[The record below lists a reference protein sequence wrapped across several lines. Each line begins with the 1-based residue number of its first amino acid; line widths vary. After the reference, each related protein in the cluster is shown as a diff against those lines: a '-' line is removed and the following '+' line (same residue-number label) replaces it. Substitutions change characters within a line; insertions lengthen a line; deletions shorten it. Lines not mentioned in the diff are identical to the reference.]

1 LERFENFFRSIAM
14 RPNVKIAVLVSLGAV
29 IAAVGFV
36 IVRHHEAAIVRQDTC
51 GKAEPGYWYDP
62 MRPGEHFDKP
72 GKSPFMDMPLVPKCP
87 EPQSG
92 TAAARAVAANAES
105 KPQYWYDPMHPAEHF
120 GKPGKSPF
128 MDMQL
133 VPKYAED
140 AAPGSIAVDSRVVQ
154 NLGLRLAKVE
164 QGSFARVVDT
174 VGSVGVD
181 EHRIEAVQ
189 VRQPGW
195 VERLYVR
202 AAGDSVRR
210 GQILAGI
217 YSPDLLATQQELLIA
232 LGANDP
238 QLIEATRKR
247 LAQFGLSEAQIA
259 RIEKAQR
266 AERRVDYYA
275 PFDGY
280 VMDLGARQG
289 AEVQPGTMLFQLAD
303 LSSVWVTAEVP
314 ETQAAWLKPGDRA
327 EVEVP
332 ALPGERFQGQ
342 VDYLYPELTQ
352 ATRTLKVRVVVKNSR
367 KHLRPGMFAAAHFQ
381 RMTQDRALTVPSES
395 VIKTGM
401 RSFVIVADDD
411 THFRPSRV
419 RVGAEQG
426 GRSEILEGLTLGQ
439 NVVASG
445 QFLIDSEANLRGAF
459 DNLAGSNDSK
469 SEAAK
474 PMMMPAPSM
483 QSPKASH

>member
-1 LERFENFFRSIAM
+1 M
-14 RPNVKIAVLVSLGAV
+14 RPNVKIALLVCLGVV
-29 IAAVGFV
+29 IAAVGLVLF
-36 IVRHHEAAIVRQDTC
+36 RQRAAVVRQGAC
-51 GKAEPGYWYDP
+51 GKEAPSYWYDP
-62 MRPGEHFDKP
+62 MRPSEHFDKP
-72 GKSPFMDMPLVPKCP
+72 GKSPFMDMQLMPKCP
-87 EPQSG
+87 EPRSG
-92 TAAARAVAANAES
+92 GSLAGAVAAAAES
-105 KPQYWYDPMHPAEHF
+105 KPQYWYDPMRPAEHF
-120 GKPGKSPF
+120 DKPGKSPF

-133 VPKYAED
+133 VPKYAND

-195 VERLYVR
+195 VERLDVR

-210 GQILAGI
+210 GQLLAGI

-232 LGANDP
+232 LGSNDR
-238 QLIEATRKR
+238 QLIEAARRR
-247 LAQFGLSEAQIA
+247 LALFGLSEAQIA
-259 RIEKAQR
+259 RVAKTQQV
-266 AERRVDYYA
+266 ERQVDYYA

-303 LSSVWVTAEVP
+303 LNTVWITAEVP

-332 ALPGERFQGQ
+332 ALPGERFEGQ

-381 RMTQDRALTVPSES
+381 SMTQDRALTVPSES

-411 THFRPSRV
+411 THFRPTRV

-459 DNLAGSNDSK
+459 ENLVGSTESK
-469 SEAAK
+469 SEDAK

-483 QSPKASH
+483 KPRTGSH

>member
-1 LERFENFFRSIAM
+1 M
-14 RPNVKIAVLVSLGAV
+14 RPNVKVALLVCAGV
-29 IAAVGFV
+29 VMAAVGFV
-36 IVRHHEAAIVRQDTC
+36 IFRHRDAGLARQDAC
-51 GKAEPGYWYDP
+51 GKAAPNYWYDP
-62 MRPGEHFDKP
+62 MRPGEHFATP
-72 GKSPFMDMPLVPKCP
+72 GKSPFMDMQLVPKCP
-87 EPQSG
+87 EIQS
-92 TAAARAVAANAES
+92 AAPTANASTAITES
-105 KPQYWYDPMHPAEHF
+105 KPQYWYDPMHPAERF
-120 GKPGKSPF
+120 DKPGKSPF

-133 VPKYAED
+133 VPKYARD

-164 QGSFARVVDT
+164 QGSFSRLVDT

-195 VERLYVR
+195 VERLDVR
-202 AAGDSVRR
+202 AVGDSVRR
-210 GQILAGI
+210 GQPLAGI

-232 LGANDP
+232 LGSNDT
-238 QLIEATRKR
+238 QLMEAARRR
-247 LAQFGLSEAQIA
+247 LALFGLSQLQIA

-266 AERRVDYYA
+266 VERRVDYYA

-280 VMDLGARQG
+280 VMDLGVRQG
-289 AEVQPGTMLFQLAD
+289 AEVQPGAMLFQLAD
-303 LSSVWVTAEVP
+303 LSTVWVTAEVP
-314 ETQAAWLKPGDRA
+314 EMQAAWLKPGDRA

-332 ALPGERFQGQ
+332 ALPGDRFEGQ

-352 ATRTLKVRVVVKNSR
+352 ATRTLKVRVLVKNPR
-367 KHLRPGMFAAAHFQ
+367 KHLRPGMFATAHFQ
-381 RMTQDRALTVPSES
+381 SMTHTRALTVPSES

-411 THFRPSRV
+411 THFRPTRV

-459 DNLAGSNDSK
+459 DNLAGSNEST
-469 SEAAK
+469 SEDAK
-474 PMMMPAPSM
+474 PVMMPAPSM
-483 QSPKASH
+483 KSPDGSH

>member
-1 LERFENFFRSIAM
+1 M
-14 RPNVKIAVLVSLGAV
+14 RPNVKIALLICAGVA

-36 IVRHHEAAIVRQDTC
+36 IFRHRDSVVLRQDAC
-51 GKAEPGYWYDP
+51 GQAAPSYWYDP
-62 MRPGEHFDKP
+62 MRPSEHFDKP
-72 GKSPFMDMPLVPKCP
+72 GKSPFMDMQLMPKCP
-87 EPQSG
+87 EAQGGAS
-92 TAAARAVAANAES
+92 TAGAVAATAES
-105 KPQYWYDPMHPAEHF
+105 KPQYWYDPMRPAEHF
-120 GKPGKSPF
+120 DKPGRSPF

-133 VPKYAED
+133 VPKYAKD

-164 QGSFARVVDT
+164 QGSFSRVVDT

-195 VERLYVR
+195 IERLDVR

-210 GQILAGI
+210 GQLLAGI

-238 QLIEATRKR
+238 QLIAAVRRR
-247 LAQFGLSEAQIA
+247 LALFGLSETQIA
-259 RIEKAQR
+259 HVVRTQQV
-266 AERRVDYYA
+266 ERRVDYYA

-303 LSSVWVTAEVP
+303 LNSVWVTAEVP

-327 EVEVP
+327 ELEVP
-332 ALPGERFQGQ
+332 ALPGERFEGQ

-352 ATRTLKVRVVVKNSR
+352 ATRTLKVRVVVKNPH

-381 RMTQDRALTVPSES
+381 SKTQDRALTVPSES

-411 THFRPSRV
+411 THFRPTRV

-426 GRSEILEGLTLGQ
+426 GRSEILEGLALGQ

-459 DNLAGSNDSK
+459 DNLAGATESK
-469 SEAAK
+469 SEDAK

-483 QSPKASH
+483 KPPTGNH

>member
-1 LERFENFFRSIAM
+1 M
-14 RPNVKIAVLVSLGAV
+14 KPNVKIALLVCLGVV

-36 IVRHHEAAIVRQDTC
+36 SFRHRDAAVVRQDAC
-51 GKAEPGYWYDP
+51 GKAAPSYWYDP

-72 GKSPFMDMPLVPKCP
+72 GKSPFMDMQLMPKCP
-87 EPQSG
+87 GPQAG
-92 TAAARAVAANAES
+92 APT
-105 KPQYWYDPMHPAEHF
+105 
-120 GKPGKSPF
+120 
-128 MDMQL
+128 L
-133 VPKYAED
+133 VPKYAKD

-195 VERLYVR
+195 VERLDVR
-202 AAGDSVRR
+202 AAGDSVHR
-210 GQILAGI
+210 GQLLAGI

-238 QLIEATRKR
+238 QLIEAAQRR
-247 LAQFGLSEAQIA
+247 LALFGLSETQIA
-259 RIEKAQR
+259 RVEKTQHV
-266 AERRVDYYA
+266 ERRVDYYA

-303 LSSVWVTAEVP
+303 LNSVWITAEVP

-332 ALPGERFQGQ
+332 ALPGERFGGQ

-352 ATRTLKVRVVVKNSR
+352 ATRTLKVRVAVKNSR
-367 KHLRPGMFAAAHFQ
+367 KHLRPGMFAAVHFQ
-381 RMTQDRALTVPSES
+381 SMTQDRALTVPSES

-411 THFRPSRV
+411 THFRPTRV

-426 GRSEILEGLTLGQ
+426 GRSEILEGLALGQ

-459 DNLAGSNDSK
+459 DNLAGSNESLGK
-469 SEAAK
+469 AAE
-474 PMMMPAPSM
+474 PTMMPAPSM
-483 QSPKASH
+483 KSPTASH

>member
-1 LERFENFFRSIAM
+1 M
-14 RPNVKIAVLVSLGAV
+14 KPNVKIALLVCLCAV
-29 IAAVGFV
+29 MAAVGLV
-36 IVRHHEAAIVRQDTC
+36 IFRHRDAALVRQDAC
-51 GKAEPGYWYDP
+51 GEAAPSYWYDP

-72 GKSPFMDMPLVPKCP
+72 GKSPFMDMQLKAKCS
-87 EPQSG
+87 EVEGG
-92 TAAARAVAANAES
+92 TSSAGGVAATAES
-105 KPQYWYDPMHPAEHF
+105 KPQYWYDPMRPAEHF
-120 GKPGKSPF
+120 DKPGKSPF

-133 VPKYAED
+133 VPKYAKD

-195 VERLYVR
+195 VERLDVR

-210 GQILAGI
+210 GQLLAGI

-232 LGANDP
+232 LVSKDP
-238 QLIEATRKR
+238 PLIEAARRR
-247 LAQFGLSEAQIA
+247 LALFGLSETQIA
-259 RIEKAQR
+259 RVAKTQQVEK
-266 AERRVDYYA
+266 RVDYYA

-280 VMDLGARQG
+280 VMDLGTRQG
-289 AEVQPGTMLFQLAD
+289 AQVQPGTMLFQLAD
-303 LSSVWVTAEVP
+303 LNSVWITAEVP

-332 ALPGERFQGQ
+332 ALPGERFDGQ

-352 ATRTLKVRVVVKNSR
+352 ATRTLKVRVVVNNPH

-381 RMTQDRALTVPSES
+381 SMTQDHALTVPSES
-395 VIKTGM
+395 VIKTGV

-411 THFRPSRV
+411 THFRPTRV

-426 GRSEILEGLTLGQ
+426 GRSEILEGLVLGQ

-459 DNLAGSNDSK
+459 DNLAGSNEFRGESV
-469 SEAAK
+469 E
-474 PMMMPAPSM
+474 PMMPTPSR
-483 QSPKASH
+483 QSPKGSR

>member
-1 LERFENFFRSIAM
+1 M
-14 RPNVKIAVLVSLGAV
+14 RPNIKLGLLACLGGV
-29 IAAVGFV
+29 IATVGFGV
-36 IVRHHEAAIVRQDTC
+36 FHHREAAVVRQEAC
-51 GKAEPGYWYDP
+51 GQTAPAYWFDP
-62 MRPGEHFDKP
+62 MRPTEHFDKP
-72 GKSPFMDMPLVPKCP
+72 G
-87 EPQSG
+87 
-92 TAAARAVAANAES
+92 R
-105 KPQYWYDPMHPAEHF
+105 
-120 GKPGKSPF
+120 SPF

-133 VPKYAED
+133 VAKCPEPNEGVSAPD

-164 QGSFARVVDT
+164 RGSFAHAVDT

-189 VRQPGW
+189 VRQAGW
-195 VERLYVR
+195 VERLDVR
-202 AAGDSVRR
+202 ATGDSVRR
-210 GQILAGI
+210 GQLLAGI

-232 LGANDP
+232 LRSNDP
-238 QLIEATRKR
+238 KLIDATRRR
-247 LAQFGLSEAQIA
+247 LALFGLSEAQIA
-259 RIEKAQR
+259 RVEKTQQV
-266 AERRVDYYA
+266 ERRVDYYA

-280 VMDLGARQG
+280 VMDLGTRLG
-289 AEVQPGTMLFQLAD
+289 AEVQPGAMLFQLAS
-303 LSSVWVTAEVP
+303 LNIVWVTAEVP

-332 ALPGERFQGQ
+332 ALPGERFEGQ

-352 ATRTLKVRVVVKNSR
+352 ATRTLKVRVVVKNP
-367 KHLRPGMFAAAHFQ
+367 KEHLRPGMFAAAHFLSE
-381 RMTQDRALTVPSES
+381 TQTQALTVPSES
-395 VIKTGM
+395 VIKTGT

-411 THFRPSRV
+411 THFHPARV

-426 GRSEILEGLTLGQ
+426 GRSEILEGLSLGQ

-459 DNLAGSNDSK
+459 DNLAGSNETK
-469 SEAAK
+469 SEDAT

-483 QSPKASH
+483 QPPAGNP

>member
-1 LERFENFFRSIAM
+1 MRLE
-14 RPNVKIAVLVSLGAV
+14 VKIALIVCVIAV
-29 IAAVGFV
+29 IAALVFPIPPHADAKV
-36 IVRHHEAAIVRQDTC
+36 ARQEVC
-51 GKAEPGYWYDP
+51 GKNAPSYWYDP
-62 MRPGEHFDKP
+62 MRPAEHFD
-72 GKSPFMDMPLVPKCP
+72 
-87 EPQSG
+87 
-92 TAAARAVAANAES
+92 
-105 KPQYWYDPMHPAEHF
+105 
-120 GKPGKSPF
+120 KPGKSPF

-133 VPKYAED
+133 VPKCPQTEGMSTAPVTAGAIAD
-140 AAPGSIAVDSRVVQ
+140 APPGSIAVDSRVVQ
-154 NLGLRLAKVE
+154 NLGLRWAKVE

-195 VERLYVR
+195 VERLDVR

-210 GQILAGI
+210 GQLLAGI

-232 LGANDP
+232 LGWNDP
-238 QLIEATRKR
+238 KLIEAARRR
-247 LAQFGLSEAQIA
+247 LALFGLSEAQIA
-259 RIEKAQR
+259 RVEETRQVD
-266 AERRVDYYA
+266 RRVDYYA

-280 VMDLGARQG
+280 VMELGARQG

-303 LSSVWVTAEVP
+303 LNNVWVTAEVP

-332 ALPGERFQGQ
+332 ALPGERFEGQ

-352 ATRTLKVRVVVKNSR
+352 ATRTLKVRVVVKNPHR
-367 KHLRPGMFAAAHFQ
+367 HLRPGMFAATHF
-381 RMTQDRALTVPSES
+381 RSMTQDPALTVPSEA
-395 VIKTGM
+395 VIKTGT

-411 THFRPSRV
+411 THFRPARV

-426 GRSEILEGLTLGQ
+426 GRSEILEGLALGQ

-445 QFLIDSEANLRGAF
+445 QFLIDSEANLRSAF
-459 DNLAGSNDSK
+459 DNLAGSDESRG
-469 SEAAK
+469 EGAE
-474 PMMMPAPSM
+474 PMMMPTPSM
-483 QSPKASH
+483 KSPNDNH